1 MLYSLSYPIMAY
13 EIVPKKMSQ
22 RDAPLKLTV
31 RDGIIAL
38 NAAAGDV
45 LTGAAV
51 RFVHLLL
58 DADKGKFAIRPIQ
71 KEDENAFVISVRKDK
86 RGATISARSFL
97 NYIGWQANEP
107 VVLDVQW
114 NPKERMMEAS
124 LPKEHANALAKS
136 GKNRFF
142 I

>member
-1 MLYSLSYPIMAY
+1 MAY
-13 EIVPKKMSQ
+13 ELVPRRASQ
-22 RDAPLKLTV
+22 SDAPLKLTV

-45 LTGAAV
+45 LAGAAV

-58 DADKGKFAIRPIQ
+58 DADKGKFAIRPIP
-71 KEDENAFVISVRKDK
+71 KEDENSFVISVRKDK

-97 NYIGWQANEP
+97 NYIGWRANEP

-124 LPKEHANALAKS
+124 LPKEHVRSLAKS
-136 GKNRFF
+136 GKNRFV